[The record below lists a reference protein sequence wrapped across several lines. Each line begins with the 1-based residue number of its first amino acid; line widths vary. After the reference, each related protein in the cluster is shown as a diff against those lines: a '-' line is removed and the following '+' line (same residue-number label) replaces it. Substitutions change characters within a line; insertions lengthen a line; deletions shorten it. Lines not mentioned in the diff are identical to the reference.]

1 MADQPAVRPP
11 TAQTAKAAR
20 AAGVRQ
26 DRLTL
31 SDVDKRRTQLW
42 STSLFLV
49 VAVTVAIALVYVG
62 GDFIPDEFRVFQDL
76 TSWVVVVL
84 VGGLALAFLVY
95 VLEKELSLRRLT
107 NLLVEERVLS
117 AALSNRLM
125 EISALSEVGKAINT
139 TLDLK
144 DVLHMILSSSLELL
158 GGTEGSVMLLTDD
171 RTHLEVVSYRGP
183 VMAPVVAGR
192 TRVGEGIAGTV
203 AERRQPMLIE
213 GDPASD
219 GLAGHPDRGIRSSMC
234 VPLIRRDELMGVLNL
249 NETEGKRRFSDHDL
263 EALGLF
269 AEHAAIAIG
278 NASMFEQERET
289 IQRLEDLDR
298 LKSDFVATVSHE
310 LKTPLTAIIGSATT
324 LSKRGSRMSP
334 EQRATFIEMIERQGQ
349 RLLRLVQDILTTA
362 QIESGM
368 PKLRRELVDLREAA
382 SVIIDDLRHSHPA
395 REVNLTSDPERPH
408 LWGDLG
414 AIQQIL
420 SNLIENALKYSDEGK
435 VDVHLRETPTETV
448 FSVSDEGRGIS
459 RDQLATVFD
468 RFRQVDQSN
477 TRGKGGFG
485 LGLYIVKSLVEAH
498 NGDIKVDSEE
508 GRGTNFT
515 VLLPKRNRDQEQ
527 PLLAAGDSAPP
538 APDAVPAAPP
548 PPPA

>member
-1 MADQPAVRPP
+1 MADQPTVRPP

-26 DRLTL
+26 DKLTL
-31 SDVDKRRTQLW
+31 SDVNKRRTQLW

-49 VAVTVAIALVYVG
+49 VAVTVAIALVYLG

-95 VLEKELSLRRLT
+95 VLEKEMSLRRLT

-117 AALSNRLM
+117 AALSNRLA

-158 GGTEGSVMLLTDD
+158 GGTEGSVMLLTED
-171 RTHLEVVSYRGP
+171 RMHLEVVSYRGP
-183 VMAPVVAGR
+183 VMEPVVAGR
-192 TRVGEGIAGTV
+192 TQVGEGIAGTV
-203 AERRQPMLIE
+203 AQTRQPMLIE
-213 GDPASD
+213 GNPSQA
-219 GLAGHPDRGIRSSMC
+219 GLTGHPERGIRSSMC

-249 NETEGKRRFSDHDL
+249 NETAGKRQFTEQDL

-289 IQRLEDLDR
+289 VQRLEDLDR

-324 LSKRGSRMSP
+324 LSKRANRMTP
-334 EQRATFIEMIERQGQ
+334 EQQATFIDMIERQGQ

-382 SVIIDDLRHSHPA
+382 SVIIEDLRHSHPD
-395 REVNLTSDPERPH
+395 REVNLTADPERPH

-435 VDVHLRETPTETV
+435 VDVHLRETPTETLLE
-448 FSVSDEGRGIS
+448 VSDEGRGIS

-508 GRGTNFT
+508 GRGTKFT
-515 VLLPKRNRDQEQ
+515 VFLPKRSRDQEQ
-527 PLLAAGDSAPP
+527 PLLAPSDS
-538 APDAVPAAPP
+538 VPVPP
-548 PPPA
+548 PPPPS